1 MDNAN
6 GVSGG
11 YDSGLL
17 GVMNQLQSPDGAT
30 DTDAAPSGKFE
41 SCVYTLQR
49 RLQASN

>member
-11 YDSGLL
+11 YDSGLP
-17 GVMNQLQSPDGAT
+17 GVTNQLQSLDGAT
-30 DTDAAPSGKFE
+30 DTDAAPSRKFE
-41 SCVYTLQR
+41 SCVY